1 MLSTGIQ
8 ALGLLVKMYILKE
21 TKKKSCHVLM
31 YCRIYRDHYMHSVYF
46 FTLFA
51 YSILQATVHILPEV
65 NLPSHPEGALWS
77 CYHKF
82 GCQAT
87 TAGSLEKP
95 YQVSSGKNRLGKTRY
110 RKVSF
115 WNEVE
120 GSGEFVTSIRF
131 FLKVHVDYSWPHC
144 RSFTT
149 YCPPKSLHFKQPLL
163 TQTDT
168 ETSCSLTV
176 IWCQIK
182 KPK

>member
-1 MLSTGIQ
+1 MGSKYLTRFWYSQNSPSSGSLTLVSIDYLMLSTGIQ

-46 FTLFA
+46 FTLFP

-77 CYHKF
+77 CCHKF

-115 WNEVE
+115 
-120 GSGEFVTSIRF
+120 
-131 FLKVHVDYSWPHC
+131 
-144 RSFTT
+144 
-149 YCPPKSLHFKQPLL
+149 
-163 TQTDT
+163 
-168 ETSCSLTV
+168 
-176 IWCQIK
+176 
-182 KPK
+182 